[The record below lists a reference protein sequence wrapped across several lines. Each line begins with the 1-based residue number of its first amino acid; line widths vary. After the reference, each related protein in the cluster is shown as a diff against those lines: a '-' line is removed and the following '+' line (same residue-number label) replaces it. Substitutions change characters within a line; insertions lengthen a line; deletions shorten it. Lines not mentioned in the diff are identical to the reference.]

1 MRPMNKRI
9 PPPLSIA
16 LAAMLLCPLALAKE
30 KPQLSQADIIKSSAP
45 SDWRPLDPQ
54 NTVVMEINGQMVVM
68 ELSPRFAPKH
78 AANIRTLTREGYY
91 TGSAVVRVQ
100 DNYVTQW
107 ADPADEEKEKDKV
120 KPLGTALPSLPA
132 EFSIAFKGLPLT
144 RFTDPDGW
152 APVSGFVDG
161 MPVAANPAKNQAW
174 LAHCYG
180 MVGAARSTKPDSSNG
195 TSLYAIN
202 GQAPRALDLNITVV
216 GRVIK
221 GMDVLSSMPRGPGA
235 MGFYDKPESYI
246 PITRARLLADIP
258 AAEQPKI
265 EIMRTDTP
273 TWRSLVEASRH
284 AIGGWAVRSALHS
297 NICNRSVPTRP
308 ISESSK

>member
-1 MRPMNKRI
+1 MPI
-9 PPPLSIA
+9 
-16 LAAMLLCPLALAKE
+16 
-30 KPQLSQADIIKSSAP
+30 
-45 SDWRPLDPQ
+45 
-54 NTVVMEINGQMVVM
+54 
-68 ELSPRFAPKH
+68 
-78 AANIRTLTREGYY
+78 
-91 TGSAVVRVQ
+91 
-100 DNYVTQW
+100 
-107 ADPADEEKEKDKV
+107 
-120 KPLGTALPSLPA
+120 
-132 EFSIAFKGLPLT
+132 T

-161 MPVAANPAKNQAW
+161 MPAAANPAKNQAW

-216 GRVIK
+216 GRVVK
-221 GMDVLSSMPRGPGA
+221 GMEVLSSLPRGPGA
-235 MGFYDKPESYI
+235 MGFYDKPEAYV
-246 PITRARLLADIP
+246 PITRARMLADIP
-258 AAEQPKI
+258 AAEQPNI
-265 EIMRTDTP
+265 EIMRTDTA

-308 ISESSK
+308 IP

>member
-1 MRPMNKRI
+1 
-9 PPPLSIA
+9 
-16 LAAMLLCPLALAKE
+16 
-30 KPQLSQADIIKSSAP
+30 
-45 SDWRPLDPQ
+45 
-54 NTVVMEINGQMVVM
+54 
-68 ELSPRFAPKH
+68 
-78 AANIRTLTREGYY
+78 
-91 TGSAVVRVQ
+91 
-100 DNYVTQW
+100 
-107 ADPADEEKEKDKV
+107 
-120 KPLGTALPSLPA
+120 
-132 EFSIAFKGLPLT
+132 
-144 RFTDPDGW
+144 
-152 APVSGFVDG
+152 
-161 MPVAANPAKNQAW
+161 
-174 LAHCYG
+174 
-180 MVGAARSTKPDSSNG
+180 MVGAARNTKTDSSNG

-235 MGFYDKPESYI
+235 MGFYDEPESYI

-258 AAEQPKI
+258 AAEQPKF

>member
-1 MRPMNKRI
+1 MKCK
-9 PPPLSIA
+9 LSQAIATALLA
-16 LAAMLLCPLALAKE
+16 LAACPMAVAK
-30 KPQLSQADIIKSSAP
+30 PAPLVSQADLIKQSAP
-45 SDWRPLDPQ
+45 SDWRRLDPE
-54 NTVVMEINGQMVVM
+54 NTLVMEINGQQVIL
-68 ELSPRFAPKH
+68 ELAPRFAPKH
-78 AANIRTLTREGYY
+78 AANIRTLAREGYY

-120 KPLGTALPSLPA
+120 KPLGSALASLPA
-132 EFSIAFKGLPLT
+132 EFSIPFKGLPLT

-180 MVGAARSTKPDSSNG
+180 MVGAARSGKPDSSNG

-216 GRVIK
+216 GRVVK
-221 GMDVLSSMPRGPGA
+221 GMDVLSSLPRGPGA
-235 MGFYDKPESYI
+235 MGFYDKPEHYV
-246 PITRARLLADIP
+246 PITRARVLADMP
-258 AAEQPKI
+258 AAEQPAI
-265 EIMRTDTP
+265 EIMRTDTAI
-273 TWRSLVEASRH
+273 WRKLVEASRH

-297 NICNRSVPTRP
+297 NICNRAVPTRP
-308 ISESSK
+308 ISSPAAS

>member
-1 MRPMNKRI
+1 MMRFKS
-9 PPPLSIA
+9 LSLLPATA
-16 LAAMLLCPLALAKE
+16 LLALAGFSMAHAAQ
-30 KPQLSQADIIKSSAP
+30 PVRTSQADIIKNSAP
-45 SDWRPLDPQ
+45 SDWRRLDPE
-54 NTVVMEINGQMVVM
+54 NTVVMEISGQSVIM
-68 ELSPRFAPKH
+68 ELAPRFAPKH

-107 ADPADEEKEKDKV
+107 ADPADEEKEKDKL
-120 KPLGTALPSLPA
+120 KPLGTALAELPA
-132 EFSIAFKGLPLT
+132 EFSIPFKGLPIT
-144 RFTDPDGW
+144 KFTDPDGW

-161 MPVAANPAKNQAW
+161 MPVAADPAKNKAW

-216 GRVIK
+216 GRIVK
-221 GMDVLSSMPRGPGA
+221 GMEVLSSMPRGPGP
-235 MGFYDKPESYI
+235 MGFYDKPEAYI
-246 PITRARLLADIP
+246 PLTRARLLSDIP
-258 AAEQPKI
+258 AAEQPAI
-265 EIMRTDTP
+265 EIMRTDTA
-273 TWRSLVEASRH
+273 TWRNLVEASRH

-308 ISESSK
+308 IP

>member
-1 MRPMNKRI
+1 MKTKVRSS
-9 PPPLSIA
+9 LAIA
-16 LAAMLLCPLALAKE
+16 WATLALCPFALAKQA
-30 KPQLSQADIIKSSAP
+30 PLTSQADIIKQSAP
-45 SDWRPLDPQ
+45 SDWRRLDPE
-54 NTVVMEINGQMVVM
+54 NTVVMEINGQSVVM
-68 ELSPRFAPKH
+68 ELAPRFAPKH

-107 ADPADEEKEKDKV
+107 ADPADDEKEKEKL
-120 KPLGTALPSLPA
+120 KPLGTALAELPA
-132 EFSIAFKGLPLT
+132 EFSIPFKSLPIT
-144 RFTDPDGW
+144 PFTDPDGW

-161 MPVAANPAKNQAW
+161 MPAAANPAKNQAW

-180 MVGAARSTKPDSSNG
+180 MVGAARGTKPDSSNG

-216 GRVIK
+216 GRIVK
-221 GMDVLSSMPRGPGA
+221 GMDVLSSMPRGPGP
-235 MGFYDKPESYI
+235 MGFYDKPEAFI

-258 AAEQPKI
+258 VAEQPNI

-273 TWRSLVEASRH
+273 TWRKLVEASRH

-308 ISESSK
+308 IP

>member
-1 MRPMNKRI
+1 MNPFPLAPLLVSLLALLAAPVAGAA
-9 PPPLSIA
+9 PPPRT
-16 LAAMLLCPLALAKE
+16 
-30 KPQLSQADIIKSSAP
+30 SQADIIKNSTPA
-45 SDWRPLDPQ
+45 DWRRLDPQ
-54 NTVVMEINGQMVVM
+54 NTLVMEINGQQVIL
-68 ELSPRFAPKH
+68 ELAPRFAPRH
-78 AANIRTLTREGYY
+78 VANIRTLAREGYY

-107 ADPADEEKEKDKV
+107 ADPTDDEKEKDKL
-120 KPLGTALPSLPA
+120 KPLGTALASLPA
-132 EFSIAFKGLPLT
+132 EFSIPFKGLPLT

-161 MPVAANPAKNQAW
+161 LPVAADPAKNKAW

-180 MVGAARSTKPDSSNG
+180 MVGAARGTQPDSSNG

-216 GRVIK
+216 GRVVK
-221 GMDVLSSMPRGPGA
+221 GMEVLSSLPRGPGA
-235 MGFYDKPESYI
+235 MGFYDKPEHYV
-246 PITRARLLADIP
+246 PITRARVLADIP
-258 AAEQPKI
+258 AAEQPAL
-265 EIMRTDTP
+265 EIMRTDTA
-273 TWRSLVEASRH
+273 TWRKLVEASRH

-308 ISESSK
+308 LEKTAP

>member
-1 MRPMNKRI
+1 MRLMS
-9 PPPLSIA
+9 LSLLPATA
-16 LAAMLLCPLALAKE
+16 LFALVGFSMAHAAQPAVRV
-30 KPQLSQADIIKSSAP
+30 SQADIIKNSAP
-45 SDWRPLDPQ
+45 GDWRRLDPE
-54 NTVVMEINGQMVVM
+54 NTVVMEINGQSVVM
-68 ELSPRFAPKH
+68 ELAPRFAPKH

-91 TGSAVVRVQ
+91 TGSAIVRVQ

-107 ADPADEEKEKDKV
+107 ADPADDEKEKEKL
-120 KPLGTALPSLPA
+120 KPLGTAQASLPA
-132 EFSIAFKGLPLT
+132 EFSIPFKGLPIT
-144 RFTDPDGW
+144 KFTDPDGW

-161 MPVAANPAKNQAW
+161 MPTAANPAKNQAW

-216 GRVIK
+216 GRIVK
-221 GMDVLSSMPRGPGA
+221 GMDVLSSMPRGQGA
-235 MGFYDKPESYI
+235 MGFYEKPESYI
-246 PITRARLLADIP
+246 PITRARMLADIP
-258 AAEQPKI
+258 AAEQPNI
-265 EIMRTDTP
+265 EILRTDTA

-308 ISESSK
+308 IP